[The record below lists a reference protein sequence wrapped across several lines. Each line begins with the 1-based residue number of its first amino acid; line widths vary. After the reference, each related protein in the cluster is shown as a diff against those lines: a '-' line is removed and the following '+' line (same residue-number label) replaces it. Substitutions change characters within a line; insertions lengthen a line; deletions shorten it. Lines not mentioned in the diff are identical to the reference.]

1 MEWNDP
7 TNAAMKSPLI
17 FAVVVVLLL
26 GVGPNVY
33 AGIAGAT
40 AREVADAI
48 IKKFGKGAAGETIEQ
63 VADST
68 IRTASKYGDECV
80 PMLRSSGHAGFRAL
94 EEAGEKAPD
103 VIKLFAKR
111 GDEAVWIISEPRK
124 LAIFIKHGDMAADAL
139 LKHPG
144 IADSLIESAGPAAAG
159 ALVNLSRQNAQRL
172 SMVAADGMLGHPQ
185 QNVQLLKV
193 LGQYGDTAMDF
204 VWRNKGPLAA
214 TAVMASFLADP
225 KPYVEGGKEL
235 IVYPIVKAVNWNLI
249 AVLVVVVFSAPWLT
263 RSIMSARQIKRK

>member
-1 MEWNDP
+1 
-7 TNAAMKSPLI
+7 MKSTLI
-17 FAVVVVLLL
+17 CAFIAVFLL
-26 GVGPNVY
+26 GVAASVQ

-40 AREVADAI
+40 AREVADVI
-48 IKKFGKGAAGETIEQ
+48 IKKFGKGAAGETVEQ

-68 IRTASKYGDECV
+68 IRTAAKYGDDCV
-80 PMLRSSGHAGFRAL
+80 PLLRSSGHAGFRAL

-103 VIKLFAKR
+103 VIKLFATR
-111 GDEAVWIISEPRK
+111 GDEAVWIISEPKK
-124 LAIFIKHGDMAADAL
+124 LAIFIQHGDTAADAL

-144 IADSLIESAGPAAAG
+144 IADTLIGSSGPEAAG

-185 QNVQLLKV
+185 QSVQLLKV

-214 TAVMASFLADP
+214 TSVMASFLADP

-235 IVYPIVKAVNWNLI
+235 IVDTIAKSVNWTLI
-249 AVLVVVVFSAPWLT
+249 VAFALAFFCFPWLT
-263 RSIMSARQIKRK
+263 RSLMKQRRSS